1 MLGEIS
7 KLNIGCKLL
16 PRIDTYSYYNKLCIN
31 VISGRGITV
40 KIEKWGNDQKKRM
53 TLYKNWDKH
62 KIITV
67 KKKNLEKNKWIKL
80 REEIILSIKVT

>member
-1 MLGEIS
+1 MT
-7 KLNIGCKLL
+7 K
-16 PRIDTYSYYNKLCIN
+16 
-31 VISGRGITV
+31 
-40 KIEKWGNDQKKRM
+40 KKRM